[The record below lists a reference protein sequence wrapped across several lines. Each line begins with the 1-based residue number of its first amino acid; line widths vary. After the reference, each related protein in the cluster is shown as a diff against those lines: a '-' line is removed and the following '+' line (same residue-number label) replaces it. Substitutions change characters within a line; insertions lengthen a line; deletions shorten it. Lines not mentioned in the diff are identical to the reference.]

1 MRAELDVPEN
11 AGKTIASAQLANY
24 VAFRAVMPKPPGEEA
39 HLRNILRFYVARALF
54 KSAHDA
60 LLIRPVVRIGDRTFD
75 VDVAASH
82 GDRVVLAICEPAGVT
97 PATVEKLTLLK
108 DAENA
113 EVLIVHSRFA
123 SPGDVQE
130 RFKERFA
137 SRAFRLMSV
146 VPPPFDDVLEYDIWM
161 FELTFQEAMT

>member
-1 MRAELDVPEN
+1 MRVELDVSEN
-11 AGKTIASAQLANY
+11 AGKVIAPAQMASYL
-24 VAFRAVMPKPPGEEA
+24 AFRAVMPKPPGEEA
-39 HLRNILRFYVARALF
+39 HMRNILRFYVARALS
-54 KSAHDA
+54 KSAPDA
-60 LLIRPVVRIGDRTFD
+60 LLIRPLVRVGETALE

-97 PATVEKLTLLK
+97 PATVEKLSHLK
-108 DAENA
+108 DADNA
-113 EVLIVHSRFA
+113 EVLVVHSRFA

-130 RFKERFA
+130 RFNEQFA